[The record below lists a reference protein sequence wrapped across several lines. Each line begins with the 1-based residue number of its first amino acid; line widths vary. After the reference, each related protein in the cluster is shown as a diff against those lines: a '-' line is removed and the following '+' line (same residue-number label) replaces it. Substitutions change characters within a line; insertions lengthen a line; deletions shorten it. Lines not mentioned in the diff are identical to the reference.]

1 MDAPFIV
8 MQLNKGMLS
17 FLSGLGFTGLGFYIW
32 FFTLYYFDW
41 KIGWIFVFSVATAVL
56 GAVVIWCI
64 FVAFS
69 LIDTEIRLSST
80 AGGFIGG
87 ILSMAAIILM
97 ILSFRIGDYKWYE
110 VIHPIVS
117 FFMAAGCTTLL
128 IYPLEEKE
136 SNKW

>member
-1 MDAPFIV
+1 

-32 FFTLYYFDW
+32 FFTIYSFDW
-41 KIGWIFVFSVATAVL
+41 QLGWIFAFSIATAVL
-56 GAVVIWCI
+56 GAVVVWCI

-69 LIDTEIRLSST
+69 IIETEIRLSPT
-80 AGGFIGG
+80 TGGFIGG

-97 ILSFRIGDYKWYE
+97 ILSFRMDDFTLLQE
-110 VIHPIVS
+110 IHPIVS

>member
-1 MDAPFIV
+1 
-8 MQLNKGMLS
+8 MQLNKGALS

-32 FFTLYYFDW
+32 FFTVYSFGW
-41 KIGWIFVFSVATAVL
+41 SPGWIFIFSVSTAIL
-56 GAVVIWCI
+56 GGVVVWCI

-69 LIDTEIRLSST
+69 FIETNVKINPT

-97 ILSFRIGDYKWYE
+97 ILSFRMDNLTLLDE
-110 VIHPIVS
+110 IHPIVS

-128 IYPLEEKE
+128 LYPLEEKE